1 MLHHSLSMLP
11 RSLFPSSDNLQSTTR
26 HNLFLHLLAINT
38 HLLVPQRGK
47 DDHQHYDEL
56 HRSDLVKESGA
67 GVVLEGLD
75 APLQVVGDLRQL
87 LHGSDALHEYS
98 VLEKVKVVGVIASD
112 RKWLSDS
119 PC

>member
-1 MLHHSLSMLP
+1 MLPHSLLTLQILLEASDSS
-11 RSLFPSSDNLQSTTR
+11 RSLSP
-26 HNLFLHLLAINT
+26 
-38 HLLVPQRGK
+38 HLLVINAHLLIPQRGK
-47 DDHQHYDEL
+47 DNHQHHDEL
-56 HRSDLVKESGA
+56 HRSDLVEESGA

-112 RKWLSDS
+112 RKWLSAL